1 VKELPILEIMKVSKQ
16 IKKKQILE
24 DISFYVKKGEIVG
37 LIGPNG
43 SGKTTLIRLITG
55 LAKIDSG
62 SIKLSGISVAD
73 QFEKS
78 IGQIGAII
86 ENPNFYEYMSGWD
99 NLKLYADMYESISDD
114 RIQEV
119 VNLTR
124 LSKRVHDDVASY
136 SLGMKQ
142 RLGIAQAIL
151 HSPRILVLDEP
162 TNGLDPA
169 GIRELREHLTY
180 LSKVEGISILIS
192 THLLHEVETL
202 CDRVV
207 IIQQG
212 KILAEKSVQP
222 DESDETITLTIQ
234 TTQIERARKLLS
246 ENYSLTFNDN
256 DHISLR
262 VKFNQIPQVNKL
274 LVQQDIPVFKLAV
287 VDNSLEE
294 TFIQMTNEG
303 NDLD

>member
-1 VKELPILEIMKVSKQ
+1 
-16 IKKKQILE
+16 E
-24 DISFYVKKGEIVG
+24 DISFYVNKGEIVG

-62 SIKLSGISVAD
+62 SIKLSGISVSD

-78 IGQIGAII
+78 IAQIGAII

-124 LSKRVHDDVASY
+124 LSKRIHDDVASY

-212 KILAEKSVQP
+212 KILAEKTVQP
-222 DESDETITLTIQ
+222 EESEETITLTIQ
-234 TTQIERARKLLS
+234 TTEIERACKLLS
-246 ENYSLTFNDN
+246 ENYTLTSNDN
-256 DHISLR
+256 SHISLR

-274 LVQQDIPVFKLAV
+274 LVQQEIPVFKLAV
-287 VDNSLEE
+287 VDTSLEE

-303 NDLD
+303 NDLN

>member
-1 VKELPILEIMKVSKQ
+1 MRETPVLEILNVSKK

-24 DISFYVKKGEIVG
+24 DINFIVGEGEIVG

-55 LAKIDSG
+55 LAKIDTGTIKISG
-62 SIKLSGISVAD
+62 VSVSEKFETSIS
-73 QFEKS
+73 
-78 IGQIGAII
+78 QIGAII
-86 ENPNFYEYMSGWD
+86 ENPNFYEYMSGWE
-99 NLKLYADMYESISDD
+99 NLKIYADMYESISDE

-124 LSKRVHDDVASY
+124 LSKRIHDDVDSY

-151 HSPRILVLDEP
+151 HKPKILVLDEP

-169 GIRELREHLTY
+169 GIRELRDHLNY
-180 LSKVEGISILIS
+180 LSSVEGISILIS
-192 THLLHEVETL
+192 THLLNEVENL
-202 CDRVV
+202 CNRVV

-212 KILAEKSVQP
+212 KILAEKVVQTEENEEVVTLSIQSTKVDLASKILSETNTIKSVSK
-222 DESDETITLTIQ
+222 DEITL
-234 TTQIERARKLLS
+234 
-246 ENYSLTFNDN
+246 
-256 DHISLR
+256 R
-262 VKFNQIPQVNKL
+262 VRFDEIPIINKR
-274 LVQQDIPVFKLAV
+274 LVHHDIPVFKLAV

-294 TFIQMTNEG
+294 TFIQITNEG
-303 NDLD
+303 KEVD

>member
-1 VKELPILEIMKVSKQ
+1 
-16 IKKKQILE
+16 
-24 DISFYVKKGEIVG
+24 
-37 LIGPNG
+37 
-43 SGKTTLIRLITG
+43 
-55 LAKIDSG
+55 
-62 SIKLSGISVAD
+62 
-73 QFEKS
+73 
-78 IGQIGAII
+78 
-86 ENPNFYEYMSGWD
+86 
-99 NLKLYADMYESISDD
+99 MYESISDD

-124 LSKRVHDDVASY
+124 LSKRIHDDVASY

-212 KILAEKSVQP
+212 KILAEKTVQP
-222 DESDETITLTIQ
+222 EESEETITLTIQ
-234 TTQIERARKLLS
+234 TTEIERACKLLS
-246 ENYSLTFNDN
+246 ENYNLTSNDN
-256 DHISLR
+256 SHISLR

-274 LVQQDIPVFKLAV
+274 LVQQEIPVFKLAV
-287 VDNSLEE
+287 VDTSLEE

-303 NDLD
+303 NDLN

>member
-1 VKELPILEIMKVSKQ
+1 VRETPVLEIQNVSKK

-24 DISFYVKKGEIVG
+24 DISFTVEKGEIVG

-55 LAKIDSG
+55 LAKIDLG
-62 SIKLSGISVAD
+62 SIKLSGISITE
-73 QFEKS
+73 QFETS
-78 IGQIGAII
+78 INHIGAII

-99 NLKLYADMYESISDD
+99 NLKVYADMYESILDE

-124 LSKRVHDDVASY
+124 LSKRIHDDVGNY

-151 HSPRILVLDEP
+151 HKPKILVLDEP

-192 THLLHEVETL
+192 THLLQEVENL
-202 CDRVV
+202 CNRVV

-212 KILAEKSVQP
+212 KILAERSVQTV
-222 DESDETITLTIQ
+222 ENVGIVTLSIQ
-234 TTQIERARKLLS
+234 TTQAELACKLLS
-246 ENYSLTFNDN
+246 DTHSSISVEKNELT
-256 DHISLR
+256 LR
-262 VKFNQIPQVNKL
+262 VKFNEVPLINKR
-274 LVQQDIPVFKLAV
+274 LVQNDIPVFKLAV
-287 VDNSLEE
+287 IDNSLEE
-294 TFIQMTNEG
+294 TFIQITNEG
-303 NDLD
+303 DRME